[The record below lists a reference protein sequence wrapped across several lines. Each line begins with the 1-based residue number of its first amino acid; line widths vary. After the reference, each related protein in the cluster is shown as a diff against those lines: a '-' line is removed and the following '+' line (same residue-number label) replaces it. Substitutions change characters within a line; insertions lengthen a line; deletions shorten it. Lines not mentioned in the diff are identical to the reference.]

1 MIQTTREALDAQI
14 SAAKLGAIADAR
26 AASDAAARLAHSA
39 ANWASYSDL
48 AIDDA
53 AEIWAAATRARLSAE
68 AAEIAP
74 TADEAWEAARAAWAA
89 VTTAQEADARMT
101 ATIADSLTELGTAA

>member
-1 MIQTTREALDAQI
+1 MIQTTREAHDAQI
-14 SAAKLGAIADAR
+14 SAAKIGAIADAR

-53 AEIWAAATRARLSAE
+53 TEIWAAASRARLAAE
-68 AAEIAP
+68 AAEIAA
-74 TADEAWEAARAAWAA
+74 TADEAWDSARAAWAA
-89 VTTAQEADARMT
+89 VTTAQEADARMN
-101 ATIADSLTELGTAA
+101 ATIADSLTEIGTAA